1 MGCNF
6 NDLALCPNKCDCG
19 NMLTH
24 MAKDRDNIMIESS
37 KKKKSLKSINYTNS
51 KNFFQIINEKE
62 NIIQKN
68 EHSINFPFKII
79 LYPHQI

>member
-24 MAKDRDNIMIESS
+24 MAKDRDNIMIGSS
-37 KKKKSLKSINYTNS
+37 KKKKIIK
-51 KNFFQIINEKE
+51 INELYK
-62 NIIQKN
+62 
-68 EHSINFPFKII
+68 FKKFFSN
-79 LYPHQI
+79 YK